1 MFTGTTPQLRDGWNT
16 GAVRVLI
23 PESAMAIVL
32 VFVSFLCLT
41 GVKADMF
48 ERRLYEDLLKS
59 YDPLARPVKNS
70 SEPVLVSL
78 GISLQQILD
87 VDEKNQIIQTN
98 IWLTYV
104 RNGLRKI
111 RSPEELHF

>member
-1 MFTGTTPQLRDGWNT
+1 MIKPTFVVIFIFII
-16 GAVRVLI
+16 GAKSDL
-23 PESAMAIVL
+23 
-32 VFVSFLCLT
+32 
-41 GVKADMF
+41 F

-70 SEPVLVSL
+70 SEPVWVSL

-104 RNGLRKI
+104 RKFIFCFVLPFVARY
-111 RSPEELHF
+111 